1 MQFHSTYNLIAEF
14 NHTCRWYVYC
24 CYIIEGFVAWNG
36 IIQFKSYCGL
46 PMQIDAEVGLNTCS
60 FYTAMQLF
68 VL

>member
-1 MQFHSTYNLIAEF
+1 M
-14 NHTCRWYVYC
+14 YC